1 VSVRLVVVTEIIS
14 PYRIPVFNALARLPE
29 IDLHVIFLAETD
41 SSMRQWR
48 VYTDEIQFSYE
59 VLPSWRQRIGKHN
72 LLLNKHVT
80 RALRQ
85 ANPEVILCGGYNY
98 LASWQA
104 LRWAKR
110 NAVPFLL
117 WCESTAGDRRNLYRI
132 VEGVKRT
139 FLNDCSGFVVPGKS
153 ASEYVRQL
161 AGSDDIFVAPNAVD
175 TKLFSAQCEV
185 AQIRAA
191 RLRGELGLPDRY
203 FLYVGRLVPEKG
215 LSDLLQ
221 AYANLDSQLRSE
233 VGLVIAGDGPIR
245 AEMEAAAQSN
255 FPGNVHF
262 AGFVERDQLAS
273 YYSLAECLV
282 LPTHTDTWGMVVNEA
297 MACGLPIICTDV
309 AGCAAD
315 LISSNGILVAVSKI
329 SELSDA
335 MRAIATDPELRNRMS
350 AESRRLIQGYSPQH
364 CAEGIAKAAFAA
376 VPRGNNYQRQ
386 LENHAVST
394 L

>member
-1 VSVRLVVVTEIIS
+1 MSVRLVVVTEIIS
-14 PYRIPVFNALARLPE
+14 PYRIPVFNALAQLPE
-29 IDLHVIFLAETD
+29 IDLHVIFLAKTD

-72 LLLNKHVT
+72 LLLNRNVSL
-80 RALRQ
+80 ALRE
-85 ANPEVILCGGYNY
+85 ANTEVILCGGYNY

-110 NAVPFLL
+110 NSVPFLL

-153 ASEYVRQL
+153 AFEYVRQM

-175 TKLFSAQCEV
+175 TNLFSARCEA
-185 AQIRAA
+185 AQNRAP
-191 RLRGELGLPDRY
+191 RLRGELGLADRY

-221 AYANLDSQLRSE
+221 AYATLDSQLRSR

-245 AEMEAAAQSN
+245 AELETAAQSI
-255 FPGNVHF
+255 FPGCVHF
-262 AGFVERDQLAS
+262 AGFIHRDELAN
-273 YYSLAECLV
+273 YYALAECLV
-282 LPTHTDTWGMVVNEA
+282 LPTHSDPWGLVINEA
-297 MACGLPIICTDV
+297 MACGLPVICTSV
-309 AGCAAD
+309 AGCTAD
-315 LISSNGILVAVSKI
+315 LVMSNGRRVDVSNI
-329 SELSDA
+329 SQLEAA
-335 MRAIATDPELRNRMS
+335 MHEIATDPALRSRMS
-350 AESRRLIQGYSPQH
+350 AESRRLIQGYSPEL
-364 CAEGIAKAAFAA
+364 CAEGIAKATLAI
-376 VPRGNNYQRQ
+376 VPRRNNYQRQ
-386 LENHAVST
+386 LENHAAST